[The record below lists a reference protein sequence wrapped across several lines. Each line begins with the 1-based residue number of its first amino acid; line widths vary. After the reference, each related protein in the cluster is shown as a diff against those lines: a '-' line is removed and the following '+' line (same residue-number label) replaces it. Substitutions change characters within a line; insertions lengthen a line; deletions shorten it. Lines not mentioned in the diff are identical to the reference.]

1 MNKLLAALFAS
12 MVTSGLASAQTATI
26 GDAGTANNPTQT
38 EAEVAGP
45 QDSIGT
51 SGSSPTK
58 TMIYESNQGDENAL
72 DNDASLRPAPG
83 TFESSVAT
91 DVHKNSEIGTQA
103 NPSVAGSKG
112 RDNAATSSGSS
123 APVRASGSTGVN
135 KQQGDEGSG
144 SQ

>member
-1 MNKLLAALFAS
+1 MNKLLAALCAS
-12 MVTSGLASAQTATI
+12 LLSCGLASAQNL
-26 GDAGTANNPTQT
+26 GTASNPTQT
-38 EAEVAGP
+38 EAEVVGP
-45 QDSIGT
+45 QDSIGA

-58 TMIYESNQGDENAL
+58 SMIHESNKRREGAEG
-72 DNDASLRPAPG
+72 DASTRPAPG